1 MAKSFLT
8 SIDNMSLSDLDG
20 ESELIPLL
28 TSEDEELLE
37 KENLPDS
44 IPILPLRNTV
54 LFPGVVIP
62 ITASRDKAIE
72 LINDANKSDKKIGVV
87 AQIDKNIDDP
97 KPIDLYKIGTV
108 AKILRVLKMPD
119 GNITVIIQGKKRF
132 KIDKFLN
139 KKPYLTA
146 SIQNIKED
154 SKLKKSKE
162 FNLIIESIKD
172 LALKIINENPGIPT
186 EASFAIKNIQG
197 PSFLIN
203 FVSSNMNLKVTDKQH
218 ILSLSSIEKR
228 AMTCLKFL
236 NVEYKKLELKNDIQS
251 RVKHD
256 IDKQQRE
263 YYLYVPENLQPNAP
277 LVFALH
283 GYWGDASDMLGLF
296 EEQADEHGFVVCY
309 PTGLQDNF
317 GTNHWNANF
326 NEVMSTVDDI
336 GFLSNL
342 ALKLHEDYDLS
353 PEKTF
358 SCGMSNGG
366 FMSWSLACNAP
377 SIFKAIASVTG
388 TMSGPDWQNC
398 NPTEMIPVMQI
409 SGTADNVVPMDGS
422 MQYIE
427 EGWGGAPNIY
437 VIMDYWSDLHGCSNQ
452 ETINF
457 GFDYSTD
464 VTQYFSCTSNTSTEL
479 RLYVANGMD
488 HIWPDFADEQI
499 WDFYMQIAAL
509 PLKTNDEVIFEK
521 ELIRSVDIL
530 GRETK
535 NNGFKIDIFKDGS
548 VKKQHQL

>member
-1 MAKSFLT
+1 MRVLILFL
-8 SIDNMSLSDLDG
+8 LF
-20 ESELIPLL
+20 PLL
-28 TSEDEELLE
+28 SFTQCSEGEYPIYISTSSGEWAYEMSWGLFDYNTWMNEEIDVNNALFSFEGEENFETITLDACLPSSGCYIIAAYDSYGDGWNGGSLTVNINNS
-37 KENLPDS
+37 KEPQIYEMYNGTWEYWTFEVNSKLCNWE
-44 IPILPLRNTV
+44 IPGCTNSD
-54 LFPGVVIP
+54 
-62 ITASRDKAIE
+62 AANY
-72 LINDANKSDKKIGVV
+72 NDLAT
-87 AQIDKNIDDP
+87 IDDGSC
-97 KPIDLYKIGTV
+97 I
-108 AKILRVLKMPD
+108 MP
-119 GNITVIIQGKKRF
+119 
-132 KIDKFLN
+132 
-139 KKPYLTA
+139 
-146 SIQNIKED
+146 
-154 SKLKKSKE
+154 
-162 FNLIIESIKD
+162 
-172 LALKIINENPGIPT
+172 
-186 EASFAIKNIQG
+186 
-197 PSFLIN
+197 N
-203 FVSSNMNLKVTDKQH
+203 FF
-218 ILSLSSIEKR
+218 EW
-228 AMTCLKFL
+228 
-236 NVEYKKLELKNDIQS
+236 
-251 RVKHD
+251 
-256 IDKQQRE
+256 DKQQRE

-377 SIFKAIASVTG
+377 NIFKAIASVTG

-479 RLYVANGMD
+479 RLYVANGMG

-499 WDFYMQIAAL
+499 WDFFMQIAAL
-509 PLKTNDEVIFEK
+509 PLKTNDDVIFEK

-535 NNGFKIDIFKDGS
+535 K
-548 VKKQHQL
+548 

>member
-1 MAKSFLT
+1 MRILILFL
-8 SIDNMSLSDLDG
+8 
-20 ESELIPLL
+20 
-28 TSEDEELLE
+28 
-37 KENLPDS
+37 
-44 IPILPLRNTV
+44 
-54 LFPGVVIP
+54 LFPLFSFTQCSEGEYPIYISTSSGEWAYEMSWGLFDYNTWMNEEIDVNNALFSFEGEENFETITLDACLPSSGCYIIAAYDSYGDGWNGGSLTININNSKDPQTYEMYNGTWEYWTFEVNSKLCNWEIP
-62 ITASRDKAIE
+62 GCTNSDAANY
-72 LINDANKSDKKIGVV
+72 NDLAT
-87 AQIDKNIDDP
+87 IDDGSC
-97 KPIDLYKIGTV
+97 I
-108 AKILRVLKMPD
+108 MP
-119 GNITVIIQGKKRF
+119 
-132 KIDKFLN
+132 
-139 KKPYLTA
+139 
-146 SIQNIKED
+146 
-154 SKLKKSKE
+154 
-162 FNLIIESIKD
+162 
-172 LALKIINENPGIPT
+172 
-186 EASFAIKNIQG
+186 
-197 PSFLIN
+197 N
-203 FVSSNMNLKVTDKQH
+203 FF
-218 ILSLSSIEKR
+218 EW
-228 AMTCLKFL
+228 
-236 NVEYKKLELKNDIQS
+236 
-251 RVKHD
+251 
-256 IDKQQRE
+256 DKQQRE

-296 EEQADEHGFVVCY
+296 EDQADEHGFVVCY

-499 WDFYMQIAAL
+499 WDFFMQIAAL
-509 PLKTNDEVIFEK
+509 PLKTNDDVIFEK

-535 NNGFKIDIFKDGS
+535 KNGFKIDIFKDGS

>member
-1 MAKSFLT
+1 MRILILFL
-8 SIDNMSLSDLDG
+8 LF
-20 ESELIPLL
+20 PLL
-28 TSEDEELLE
+28 SFTQCSEGEYPIYISTSSGEWAYEMSWGLFDYNTWMNEEIDVNNALFSFE
-37 KENLPDS
+37 GEENFETITLDACLPSSGCYIIAAYDS
-44 IPILPLRNTV
+44 YGDGWNGGSLTVNINNSKDSQTYEMYNGTWEYWTFEVNSKLCNWEIPGCTNSD
-54 LFPGVVIP
+54 
-62 ITASRDKAIE
+62 AANY
-72 LINDANKSDKKIGVV
+72 NDLAT
-87 AQIDKNIDDP
+87 IDDGSC
-97 KPIDLYKIGTV
+97 I
-108 AKILRVLKMPD
+108 MP
-119 GNITVIIQGKKRF
+119 
-132 KIDKFLN
+132 
-139 KKPYLTA
+139 
-146 SIQNIKED
+146 
-154 SKLKKSKE
+154 
-162 FNLIIESIKD
+162 
-172 LALKIINENPGIPT
+172 
-186 EASFAIKNIQG
+186 
-197 PSFLIN
+197 N
-203 FVSSNMNLKVTDKQH
+203 FF
-218 ILSLSSIEKR
+218 EW
-228 AMTCLKFL
+228 
-236 NVEYKKLELKNDIQS
+236 
-251 RVKHD
+251 
-256 IDKQQRE
+256 DKQQRE

-437 VIMDYWSDLHGCSNQ
+437 VIMDHWSDLHGCSNQ

-479 RLYVANGMD
+479 RLYVANGMG

-499 WDFYMQIAAL
+499 WDFFMQIAAL
-509 PLKTNDEVIFEK
+509 PLKTNDDVIFEK

-535 NNGFKIDIFKDGS
+535 KNGFKIDIFKDGS